1 MAGASLLSLLD
12 DITSIL
18 DDVALMTKT
27 AAVKTSGVVGDDLA
41 VNAEQV
47 SGVAADRELPV
58 VWAVAKGSFKN
69 KCILIPA
76 ALLLS
81 AFLPWLL
88 TPLLMV
94 GGTYLCFE
102 GAEKIVG
109 WLLHGKKTAEAM
121 PEQDKAVPQ
130 SGCAQA
136 PCGTLPKESMDAPVD
151 GPMDEML
158 DKALDELLDEAA
170 GKTPTANLD
179 EATRRKMEQEKIQGA
194 VRTDFVLSTEII
206 VVALGTIP
214 VAAPFLEKTIILCII
229 GVVMTFGVYGVVGVI
244 VKLDDMGLFLSR
256 SGTEIL
262 QKLGLGMVRVVP
274 SLMRSLTVV
283 GTLAM
288 FTVGGGILAHGLS
301 FFHYVTDAL
310 AGWPA
315 HGLFDVL
322 AHAIL
327 GLGTGLFAFAG
338 VHLVR
343 KHLPGK
349 HSA

>member
-47 SGVAADRELPV
+47 AGVAADRELPV
-58 VWAVAKGSFKN
+58 VWAVAKGSFRN
-69 KCILIPA
+69 KCILVPA

-109 WLLHGKKTAEAM
+109 WLHARKEAGNTVKPAPEASTLKSDCPDALAAEKTAATPPGEA
-121 PEQDKAVPQ
+121 
-130 SGCAQA
+130 
-136 PCGTLPKESMDAPVD
+136 L
-151 GPMDEML
+151 DEML
-158 DKALDELLDEAA
+158 EKGLEELLDEAS
-170 GKTPTANLD
+170 GKTPTGNLD
-179 EATRRKMEQEKIQGA
+179 EATRRKIEKEKIQGA

-214 VAAPFLEKTIILCII
+214 VAAPFIEKAIILSII
-229 GVVMTFGVYGVVGVI
+229 GVVMTFGVYGVVGII

-262 QKLGLGMVRVVP
+262 QRLGLGMVRVVP
-274 SLMRSLTVV
+274 LLMRSLTVV

-288 FTVGGGILAHGLS
+288 FTVGGGILAHGLH
-301 FFHYVTDAL
+301 FFHYITDAL

-322 AHAIL
+322 SHAIL
-327 GLGTGLFAFAG
+327 GLGTGLFAYAG
-338 VHLVR
+338 VHLAQKLR
-343 KHLPGK
+343 K
-349 HSA
+349 AC